1 MAERMQREIFE
12 GNPPVPGLPQALK
25 VGDTIYVSGTTAYVE
40 GRAPSADMAEQ
51 MRATY
56 AKIAEALAHFGASLA
71 DVVEQTVFVTD
82 MPAALAARHVRMEA
96 YGAAGG
102 GLPVSAT
109 VEVTA
114 LGWPGLMVEIKVTAR
129 LC

>member
-1 MAERMQREIFE
+1 MRDREIFE
-12 GNPPVPGLPQALK
+12 GDPPVPGLPQAIR
-25 VGDTIYVSGTTAYVE
+25 VGDTIYVSGTTAYEE
-40 GRAPSADMAEQ
+40 GRDPPADMAEQ
-51 MRATY
+51 MRLTY
-56 AKIAEALAHFGASLA
+56 KRIDRALAHFGAGLA

-96 YGAAGG
+96 YGEAGG

-114 LGWPGLMVEIKVTAR
+114 LGRPGLLVEIKVTAR
-129 LC
+129 C

>member
-1 MAERMQREIFE
+1 MGREIFQ
-12 GNPPVPGLPQALK
+12 GDPPVPGLPQAVK
-25 VGDTIYVSGTTAYVE
+25 VGDTIYVPGTTAHAE
-40 GRAPSADMAEQ
+40 GREPSPDMAEQ
-51 MRATY
+51 MRAAY
-56 AKIAEALAHFGASLA
+56 AKIGEALAHFGAGLG

-96 YGAAGG
+96 YGRTGD
-102 GLPVSAT
+102 GLPASAT

-114 LGWPGLMVEIKVTAR
+114 LGRPGLMVEIKVTAR

>member
-1 MAERMQREIFE
+1 MAREVFQ
-12 GNPPVPGLPQALK
+12 GDPPVPGLPQAVK

-40 GRAPSADMAEQ
+40 GQQPSTDMTEQ

-56 AKIAEALAHFGASLA
+56 ARIARALAYFGASLA

-82 MPAALAARHVRMEA
+82 IQAALAARHVRMEA
-96 YGAAGG
+96 YGAAGD
-102 GLPVSAT
+102 GLPASAT

-114 LGWPGLMVEIKVTAR
+114 LGRPGLMVEIKVTAR
-129 LC
+129 L